1 MRGGARNGIMRGRW
15 AWHEGDVG
23 DDMMG
28 AQNYVLGLQY
38 GMGYGVLGM
47 ACWAG
52 VKGVL
57 FACASGV
64 YGCAKMC
71 GLVERKGVILR
82 L

>member
-1 MRGGARNGIMRGRW
+1 
-15 AWHEGDVG
+15 
-23 DDMMG
+23 MMG

-52 VKGVL
+52 VKWVL
-57 FACASGV
+57 FACVSGV

-71 GLVERKGVILR
+71 GLVEREESF
-82 L
+82 